1 MSHLREHWAENGLL
15 WLSASQLNAGGAVHG
30 FSTRLGGVSR
40 GCLASLNLG
49 TGRGD
54 EIANVRENFRRFGD
68 AVGFDSRKTVFSK
81 QVHRDDIRVVTAK
94 DCGKGLYREREYE
107 ADGLITNVPGVPLA
121 VFSADCIPILLH
133 DPVCRAVA
141 GCHAGWRGTAMGIAR
156 KTVEEM
162 IRQYG
167 CCPRDIRAVI
177 GPGISRCCFETH
189 IDVPEAMWL
198 AFGQKA
204 EAMIDPLPDEKFLV
218 DLKGLNALWLQ
229 CAGVPKEQI
238 ELSDACTS
246 CRQDLFWS
254 HRHTGDA
261 RGVMAAV
268 IQLI

>member
-81 QVHRDDIRVVTAK
+81 QVHRDEIRVVTAE

-141 GCHAGWRGTAMGIAR
+141 GCHAGWRGTAMGIACLLY
-156 KTVEEM
+156 T
-162 IRQYG
+162 
-167 CCPRDIRAVI
+167 
-177 GPGISRCCFETH
+177 
-189 IDVPEAMWL
+189 
-198 AFGQKA
+198 
-204 EAMIDPLPDEKFLV
+204 
-218 DLKGLNALWLQ
+218 
-229 CAGVPKEQI
+229 
-238 ELSDACTS
+238 SDAA
-246 CRQDLFWS
+246 DE
-254 HRHTGDA
+254 
-261 RGVMAAV
+261 
-268 IQLI
+268 

>member
-1 MSHLREHWAENGLL
+1 MSHLREHWPENGLL
-15 WLSASQLNAGGAVHG
+15 WLSASQLKRRRGGYMDFPPG
-30 FSTRLGGVSR
+30 LGGVSR

-81 QVHRDDIRVVTAK
+81 QVHRDEIRVVTAE

-177 GPGISRCCFETH
+177 GTGHFP
-189 IDVPEAMWL
+189 V
-198 AFGQKA
+198 
-204 EAMIDPLPDEKFLV
+204 
-218 DLKGLNALWLQ
+218 
-229 CAGVPKEQI
+229 
-238 ELSDACTS
+238 
-246 CRQDLFWS
+246 LF
-254 HRHTGDA
+254 
-261 RGVMAAV
+261 
-268 IQLI
+268 